1 MTIINDLIGPVL
13 PVGVPEFRVV
23 LVTSIVGSTAA
34 GGTSGRMGNETDTAL
49 LLGLREWSD
58 VVLVGSSTIKA
69 EDYGGVLVSESNQR
83 KRWARGQEPIPPI
96 AVISS
101 SLDFD
106 PGARFFRSPT
116 PPIIITDNTDREKL
130 AVLKETG
137 ARLMHLDHLGV
148 RQVVDK
154 LNDEGFARISCEG
167 GASVYAQAVDADVV
181 DVWHQTIDPT
191 VSGSVEKPA
200 VRGGST
206 AANRMRLEHTHVD
219 PDSTLFLRYRRS

>member
-1 MTIINDLIGPVL
+1 MAHIDDLIGPVL
-13 PVGVPEFRVV
+13 PVATPEFRVV

-49 LLGLREWSD
+49 LLGLRQWSD

-69 EDYGGVLVSESNQR
+69 EDYGGVMVSESDQH
-83 KRWARGQEPIPPI
+83 KRRARGQEPVPPI

-106 PGARFFRSPT
+106 PTAQFFRSPT
-116 PPIIITDNTDREKL
+116 PPIIITDSTDQDKL
-130 AVLKETG
+130 GVLEDAG
-137 ARLMHLDHLGV
+137 ARLMRLDHLGV
-148 RQVVDK
+148 GAIVDK

-167 GASVYAQAVDADVV
+167 GAFVYAQAVEADVV

-206 AANRMRLEHTHVD
+206 AATRMRLEHTHVD